1 MTSTSE
7 QPVAPA
13 PPPLPGRGA
22 AGLRLAAV
30 AGAAVLASVG
40 YRDHFLVGM
49 LPWWRWV
56 VEILAAA
63 ALLVVALPFADGVGE
78 GRVRKSGRWICTI
91 ASLAAWL
98 AAVDLVPQ
106 RGRELEAAIA
116 VIAGIVLAGVAR
128 WVPFAPV
135 TAALVL
141 ARKFSGRGALGAG
154 AVIMAAGIGASLA
167 AVRVNDEDPVLGFG
181 LWLAGITVFA
191 AGVSVAGGRQRPEAA
206 ATWSHE
212 AGPPLPRSI
221 EGALFVLVLALGA
234 AFRLFALGDVPT
246 WIDADEGRLAQW
258 GLGIWKEGFPNAFA
272 FGWNSF
278 PHLTYMLHVTGVQLL
293 GYANVHLRLVSA
305 LIGIVTLVPVFFF
318 ARRWWGGAVA
328 LLAMALL
335 AVNQEHVY
343 WSRVGFNNIDA
354 VLVASL
360 VLAAFARALRTAR
373 PIDWVGVG
381 IALGAG
387 FHTYHAAKFYPV
399 LLAVAFALI
408 ARGARRTLAAHWR
421 GLLAAGVVFALTLG
435 PQLVSLQRQ
444 WTTFRIDT
452 SNRNNVHLA
461 FEAYAAGNVGGLR
474 DHVYRQVVDCIY
486 AFISIPHNL
495 PMLDAATSVPFLA
508 GVLWLFWRWRDPRHV
523 LMLVW
528 IAGILVAGG
537 MMTDFP
543 PSKQRMVGFLPLV
556 CLVPA
561 IVAGRVRGL
570 SHAFLGSRADAVFFV
585 LAVVWLMSAA
595 WGNWWTHFVY
605 QADRMRGDV
614 MTSVCRRLRA
624 AERPF
629 TVYTIGA
636 TSTTNPHMLERD
648 CTLGPD
654 DQRLVVNPAA
664 DHAVVPLPPEHR
676 GGAIFTIARE
686 QRELVPWIR
695 HFYPAAKFEI
705 IRGASGSEDVY
716 FVTLSRPDVERTRGL
731 ALQYRDAAGGWLLGE
746 TAPAYPQPG
755 FVYRLWGPANAAPGS
770 RAFWRGQV
778 WVPEGGTYR
787 FRIAGGRVRIGAP
800 AVDGKEVALV
810 QGWHAIAIELPVGV
824 EGEGEILEWQVPAA
838 RDWAPVPRENLF
850 DRPAASFLRG
860 RYFIGEIGA
869 AGAAPIDRSAAHERL
884 EGALA
889 FDWRLYDDGEMPSW
903 FAAQPSTMEWS
914 GWVDLGAGGGTAIR
928 VEASAPVQ
936 VYVDGA
942 LLVDLDAT
950 PGNQRTEIGLGDAR
964 GVVPFLVRARR
975 PAKDN
980 PEYWQLRVLW
990 RTPGGDWSALGP
1002 YVPAPPPVTPVP
1014 SDPAGPAG
1022 DLPES

>member
-1 MTSTSE
+1 
-7 QPVAPA
+7 
-13 PPPLPGRGA
+13 
-22 AGLRLAAV
+22 LRLAAFV
-30 AGAAVLASVG
+30 AAIVLAALG

-63 ALLVVALPFADGVGE
+63 ALLVLALPFAGGDGE
-78 GRVRKSGRWICTI
+78 GRVRRLGRWICTI
-91 ASLAAWL
+91 ASVAAWL

-116 VIAGIVLAGVAR
+116 VMAGIVLAGVAR
-128 WVPFAPV
+128 WVPFSSV

-141 ARKFSGRGALGAG
+141 APAFPGRGGLGRG
-154 AVIMAAGIGASLA
+154 LIVMAAGVGASLG
-167 AVRVNDEDPVLGFG
+167 AVRVNDQDPFLGFA
-181 LWLAGITVFA
+181 LWLAGIAVFA
-191 AGVSVAGGRQRPEAA
+191 AGVHVAGSRRPPEAP

-212 AGPPLPRSI
+212 AGPQLPRSI
-221 EGALFVLVLALGA
+221 EGVLFVIVLAVGA
-234 AFRLFALGDVPT
+234 GFRLFALGDVPT
-246 WIDADEGRLAQW
+246 WIDADEGRLAHW

-278 PHLTYMLHVTGVQLL
+278 PHLAYMLHVTGVQLL

-305 LIGIVTLVPVFFF
+305 LIGIFTLVPVFFF
-318 ARRWWGGAVA
+318 VRRWWGGAVA

-360 VLAAFARALRTAR
+360 VLAAYARALHSAR
-373 PIDWVGVG
+373 PIDWVWVG
-381 IALGAG
+381 LALGAG
-387 FHTYHAAKFYPV
+387 YHTYHAAKFYPV
-399 LLAVAFALI
+399 LLAVAFVLI
-408 ARGARRTLAAHWR
+408 ALGARRTLAAHGR
-421 GLLAAGVVFALTLG
+421 GLLAAGVVFVLTLG
-435 PQLVSLQRQ
+435 PQFVSLQRQ

-452 SNRNNVHLA
+452 SNRNNVHVA
-461 FEAYAAGNVGGLR
+461 FEAYAAGNVSGLR

-495 PMLDAATSVPFLA
+495 SILDAATSVPFLA

-523 LMLVW
+523 LVLVW

-561 IVAGRVRGL
+561 IVAGRARGL
-570 SHAFLGSRADAVFFV
+570 VHAFLGGRGDAVFFI
-585 LAVVWLMSAA
+585 LAVGWLSFAA

-614 MTSVCRRLRA
+614 MTSVCRRLLA

-654 DQRLVVNPAA
+654 EQRIVVNPAA
-664 DHAVVPLPPEHR
+664 DHAVVPLPPGHR
-676 GGAIFTIARE
+676 GGAIFSVASE
-686 QRELVPWIR
+686 QREIVSWIR
-695 HFYPAAKFEI
+695 NFYPAAKFEI
-705 IRGASGSEDVY
+705 IRGASGSEDAF
-716 FVTLSRPDVERTRGL
+716 FVTLERPDVERTRGL
-731 ALQYRDAAGGWLLGE
+731 ALQYRDASGVWRLGE
-746 TAPAYPQPG
+746 TAPPYPQPD
-755 FVYRLWGPANAAPGS
+755 FVYRLRAPADAAPGS
-770 RAFWRGQV
+770 RALWRGQV
-778 WVPEGGTYR
+778 WVPEGGTWR
-787 FRIAGGRVRIGAP
+787 FRIDQGHIRIGAT
-800 AVDGKEVALV
+800 AADGGEVLLV
-810 QGWHAIAIELPVGV
+810 QGWHGIEVDLPVGND
-824 EGEGEILEWQVPAA
+824 GEGAILAWRAPGAG
-838 RDWAPVPRENLF
+838 DWAPVPRENLF
-850 DRPAASFLRG
+850 DRPAASFLLG

-869 AGAAPIDRSAAHERL
+869 AGAAPIGRPAAHERL

-889 FDWRLYDDGEMPSW
+889 FEWRLYDDGEMPPW

-914 GWVDLGAGGGTAIR
+914 GRVDLGAGDAAIR

-936 VYVDGA
+936 VFVDGA
-942 LLVDLDAT
+942 LRVDLDAT
-950 PGNQRTEIGLGDAR
+950 QGQQSTEIGLSDTR
-964 GVVPFLVRARR
+964 GMVPFLVRARR
-975 PAKDN
+975 PAQDN

-1002 YVPAPPPVTPVP
+1002 YVPALSPLTPAP
-1014 SDPAGPAG
+1014 SDPVGPAG
-1022 DLPES
+1022 GLPGS